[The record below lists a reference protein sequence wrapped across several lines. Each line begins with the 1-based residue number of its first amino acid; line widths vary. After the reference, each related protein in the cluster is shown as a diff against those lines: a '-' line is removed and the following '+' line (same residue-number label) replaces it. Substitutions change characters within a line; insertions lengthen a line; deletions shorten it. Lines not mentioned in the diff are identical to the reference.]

1 MTTLSQ
7 VPRVGVVFRPEL
19 PPERL
24 RDFAAATTAA
34 ALDGIWLWEDC
45 FLQGG
50 ADLSQG
56 TSVRRIYQQRPACL
70 RPPGTSRDVRNGSR
84 PNMGGDR

>member
-1 MTTLSQ
+1 MTTLGQ

-24 RDFAAATTAA
+24 RESAAAAA
-34 ALDGIWLWEDC
+34 AAGLDDLWLWEDC

-50 ADLSQG
+50 LTAAAAA
-56 TSVRRIYQQRPACL
+56 VRPTL
-70 RPPGTSRDVRNGSR
+70 RPDP
-84 PNMGGDR
+84 P